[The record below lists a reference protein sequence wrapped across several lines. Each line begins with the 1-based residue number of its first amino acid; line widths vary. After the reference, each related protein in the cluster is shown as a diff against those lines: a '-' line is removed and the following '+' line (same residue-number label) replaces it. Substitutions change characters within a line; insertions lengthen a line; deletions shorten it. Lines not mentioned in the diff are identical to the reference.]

1 MRAVIQRVTGAS
13 VRVDGEVF
21 SRIGFGLCCLVGIES
36 SDGPDDIDY
45 LAHKICSLRI
55 FDDENGIMNLNV
67 SQARGDIL
75 LISQF
80 TLLGDTRKGRRPSYS
95 GAETP
100 EAASAI
106 FEDLIVRMREIFSGR
121 VETGKFQAM
130 MDVEIVNH
138 GPVTILLDS
147 RKLF

>member
-80 TLLGDTRKGRRPSYS
+80 TLLGDARKGRRPSYS

-100 EAASAI
+100 EAASLI
-106 FEDLIVRMREIFSGR
+106 FEDLILRMKEIFSGK

-130 MDVEIVNH
+130 MDVEVVNH